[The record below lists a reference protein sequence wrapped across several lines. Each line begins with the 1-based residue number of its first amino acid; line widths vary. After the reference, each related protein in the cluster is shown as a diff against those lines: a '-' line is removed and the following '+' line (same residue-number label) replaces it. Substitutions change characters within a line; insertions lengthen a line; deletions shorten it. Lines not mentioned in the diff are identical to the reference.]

1 MRAQTESQTENT
13 ESRSPLLDS
22 AALAARVSRTD
33 MLLAGR
39 RASDLLTSLSKGFR
53 ERFGDCRFALWLP
66 DGADDEHETK
76 WLSATGDAQSWWP
89 RQPLAQ
95 RAIDERSTVQ
105 GDGSPLLLAA
115 PLFADGGVVAAL
127 VCEIGDAESSSNVAS
142 LAQNWLADAA
152 NLLIQR
158 LPAALELERLHLA
171 VHRLA
176 DAERLQ
182 RALYTIADLANSELD
197 MDDMMARI
205 HAVIAELMYAENF
218 YIALLDNANSDLYF
232 PYFRDVADPD
242 PPPPNERYPL
252 SDYEGSLTAYVLT
265 RGEALLGPSLDLA
278 TEHGTAGGY
287 GPQSVDWLGV
297 PMRHGGDVIGAVV
310 VQSYDDTHR
319 YDTRSLELLTFVSQ
333 HIATAIE
340 RKRAHDMLER
350 RVRERTTE
358 LKDANRALQLEVEER
373 QRSERLQAALFRIAE
388 LGSTSDSAES
398 FYQAV
403 HRVVGELLYAGNF
416 FIALLGEGGD
426 TIQFAYSVDEY
437 DVDRAPRQFG
447 AGLTEYVIRTGK
459 PLLADRETNRRLHE
473 AGELLSHGARAT
485 IWLGVPL
492 ICDEKTVGCLAV
504 QSYDADH
511 NYTSRDQE
519 LLTFVSYHIANAL
532 MRKQAAD
539 SLREANAELET
550 RVNERTQELFSA
562 NRDLREQI
570 GERERMERQ
579 LKHDALHDALTGLPN
594 RAHLMNRLEDAL
606 RHFLGPAKQAFA
618 VLFLDLDRFK
628 VINDSV
634 GHLIGDQL
642 LKQVG
647 NRIARSVE
655 GDGLVARLGGDEF
668 AVLLESISGQDEAES
683 VALRIIDVLE
693 QPVRV
698 GGKDLYSSTSIGIVL
713 GQSHYHTPEELLRDA
728 DVALYRAKASGR
740 RCHVV
745 FDETLRRE
753 ALSQLELEGNLRRAL
768 ARNEFDAV
776 YQPIQSLREA
786 QVSGY
791 EALMRWHQA
800 DGTVMAPGEFL
811 RIAEETGLL
820 EAIDLQIYDRVFE
833 QSGRLLD
840 GGDGFVSINVGA
852 RHFRNPGF
860 VSDMADRLQRFGL
873 RPEQLR
879 IEVTERTL
887 LEDPLQVRDMLNQF
901 DDLGVSLALDDFGT
915 GYSSLSYLH
924 QFPLHAIKLDRSFV
938 SALGDDE
945 RGSAEAVL
953 RAVCSLGHSLGME
966 VIAEG
971 IETDAQRRALIAL
984 GCEFGQGFLMARPQP
999 LGEVLAAR
1007 G

>member
-1 MRAQTESQTENT
+1 
-13 ESRSPLLDS
+13 
-22 AALAARVSRTD
+22 

-39 RASDLLTSLSKGFR
+39 RARDLLASLADSFR
-53 ERFGDCRFALWLP
+53 ERFGDCHFALWLP
-66 DGADDEHETK
+66 DGADDEPETC
-76 WLSATGDAQSWWP
+76 WLRAVADVRDWSVYLPVAE
-89 RQPLAQ
+89 
-95 RAIDERSTVQ
+95 RAIKSSVPMRA
-105 GDGSPLLLAA
+105 DGPPLVLAA
-115 PLFADGGVVAAL
+115 PLETDDGIKAAL
-127 VCEIGDAESSSNVAS
+127 LCEIAAPERVAGS
-142 LAQNWLADAA
+142 TDVAQGWLADAA
-152 NLLIQR
+152 SLLAQR
-158 LPAALELERLHLA
+158 LPPALELERLHLA

-182 RALYTIADLANSELD
+182 RALYSIADLANSDLD
-197 MDDMMARI
+197 MHDMMARI
-205 HAVIAELMYAENF
+205 HAVIADLMYAENF
-218 YIALLDNANSDLYF
+218 YISLLDNGNHELYF
-232 PYFRDVADPD
+232 PYFRDVADAE
-242 PPPPNERYPL
+242 PPPPQQRYPL
-252 SDYEGSLTAYVLT
+252 SDYQGSLTAYVLT
-265 RGEALLGPSLDLA
+265 RGRALLGPSFDLA
-278 TEHGTAGGY
+278 SEHGTPDGY

-297 PMRHGGDVIGAVV
+297 PMRHGDDVIGAVV
-310 VQSYDDTHR
+310 VQSYDSAHR
-319 YDTRSLELLTFVSQ
+319 YDARSLELLTFVSQ

-340 RKRAHDMLER
+340 RKRAHDLLEK
-350 RVRERTTE
+350 RVRERTAE
-358 LKDANRALQLEVEER
+358 LKDANQALQLEVVER

-388 LGSTSDSAES
+388 LGSTSETAEA

-416 FIALLGEGGD
+416 FIALLGDAGD
-426 TIQFAYSVDEY
+426 SIQFAYSVDEY
-437 DVDRAPRQFG
+437 DVDRAPRKFG
-447 AGLTEYVIRTGK
+447 SGLTEYVMRTGK
-459 PLLADRETNRRLHE
+459 PLLADRETNQRLHE

-485 IWLGVPL
+485 VWLGVPL
-492 ICDEKTVGCLAV
+492 ICDEKTVGVLAV

-511 NYTSRDQE
+511 SYTARDQE

-539 SLREANAELET
+539 SLRDANAELEN
-550 RVNERTQELFSA
+550 RVSERTRELFAA

-594 RAHLMNRLEDAL
+594 RTQLMTRLADAL
-606 RHFLGPAKQAFA
+606 RLHDGKGGQTFA

-642 LKQVG
+642 LKQVA
-647 NRIARSVE
+647 NRIACCVK

-668 AVLLESISGQDEAES
+668 AVLLESVSGEADAEA
-683 VALRIIDVLE
+683 VARRVIEVLE

-698 GGKDLYSSTSIGIVL
+698 SGKDLYSSTSIGIVL

-768 ARNEFDAV
+768 VRNEFDVV
-776 YQPIQSLREA
+776 YQPILSLRAERL
-786 QVSGY
+786 VGY

-800 DGTVMAPGEFL
+800 DGSVLAPGAFL
-811 RIAEETGLL
+811 RSAEETGLL
-820 EAIDLQIYDRVFE
+820 EAIDLQVYDRVFE
-833 QSGRLLD
+833 QTQSLL
-840 GGDGFVSINVGA
+840 GDSDVFVGINVGA
-852 RHFRNPGF
+852 RHFRYPGF
-860 VSDMADRLQRFGL
+860 VSDMEDRLQRFGL

-887 LEDPLQVRDMLNQF
+887 LEDPRQVRALLHQF
-901 DDLGVSLALDDFGT
+901 SELGVSLALDDFGT

-953 RAVCSLGHSLGME
+953 RAVCSLGQSLGME

-984 GCEFGQGFLMARPQP
+984 GCDLGQGYLMARPMP
-999 LGEVLAAR
+999 LSQLLSERA
-1007 G
+1007 

>member
-1 MRAQTESQTENT
+1 MRAQTEAQSEAT

-22 AALAARVSRTD
+22 ATLAARVSRTD

-39 RASDLLTSLSKGFR
+39 RASDLLVSLANGFR

-66 DGADDEHETK
+66 DGADDERETQ
-76 WLSATGDAQSWWP
+76 WLVGGADADGGWLAPQSLAEAAIATG
-89 RQPLAQ
+89 
-95 RAIDERSTVQ
+95 TVQ
-105 GDGSPLLLAA
+105 REGGEPLLLAA
-115 PLFADGGVVAAL
+115 PLFAEGGVSAAL
-127 VCEIGDAESSSNVAS
+127 VCEVHVSPAPGGGESA
-142 LAQNWLADAA
+142 LQGWFADAA
-152 NLLIQR
+152 NLLVQR

-182 RALYTIADLANSELD
+182 RALYSIADLANSELD

-218 YIALLDNANSDLYF
+218 YIALLDNANRDLYF
-232 PYFRDVADPD
+232 PYFRDVADSD
-242 PPPPNERYPL
+242 PPPPGERYPL
-252 SDYEGSLTAYVLT
+252 SDYDGSLTAFVLT
-265 RGEALLGPSLDLA
+265 RGEALLGPSLQLA
-278 TEHGTAGGY
+278 TEHGTPGGY

-297 PMRHGGDVIGAVV
+297 PMRHGGDVIGVIV
-310 VQSYDDTHR
+310 VQSYDVAHR
-319 YDTRSLELLTFVSQ
+319 YNTRSLELLTFVSQ

-340 RKRAHDMLER
+340 RKRSHDLLER
-350 RVRERTTE
+350 RVRERTAE
-358 LKDANRALQLEVEER
+358 LNDANRALQQEVEER

-388 LGSTSDSAES
+388 LGSTSESAEA
-398 FYQAV
+398 FYGSV
-403 HRVVGELLYAGNF
+403 HQVVGELLYAGNF

-437 DVDRAPRQFG
+437 DVDRAPRKFG

-459 PLLADRETNRRLHE
+459 PLLADRDTNRRLHE
-473 AGELLSHGARAT
+473 AGEILSHGARAT

-492 ICDEKTVGCLAV
+492 ICDDKTVGVLAV

-511 NYTSRDQE
+511 NYTARDQE

-539 SLREANAELET
+539 SLREAAELET

-570 GERERMERQ
+570 SERERMERQ

-594 RAHLMNRLEDAL
+594 RAHLMNRLDDAL
-606 RHFLGPAKQAFA
+606 RHFLGPARQAFA

-634 GHLIGDQL
+634 GHLVGDQL
-642 LKQVG
+642 LKQVA
-647 NRIARSVE
+647 NRIARCVE

-668 AVLLESISGQDEAES
+668 AVLLESIRGQEDAET
-683 VALRIIDVLE
+683 VAQRIIAELE
-693 QPVRV
+693 TPVRV

-713 GQSHYHTPEELLRDA
+713 GQTHYHTPEELLRDA

-753 ALSQLELEGNLRRAL
+753 ALLQLEMEGNLRRAL
-768 ARNEFDAV
+768 ACGEFDAF
-776 YQPIQSLREA
+776 YQPIQSLREG
-786 QVSGY
+786 QVTGY
-791 EALMRWHQA
+791 EALMRWRQA
-800 DGTVMAPGEFL
+800 DGGIMAPGEFL
-811 RIAEETGLL
+811 QSAEETGLL
-820 EAIDLQIYDRVFE
+820 EAIDLQVYERVF
-833 QSGRLLD
+833 QQGRELL
-840 GGDGFVSINVGA
+840 GGGNGFVSINVGA
-852 RHFRNPGF
+852 RHFRNPHL
-860 VSDMADRLQRFGL
+860 VADIEQRLSSAGL
-873 RPEQLR
+873 HPEQLR

-887 LEDPLQVRDMLNQF
+887 LEDPLQVRELLNKF
-901 DDLGVSLALDDFGT
+901 DEFGVTLALDDFGT

-924 QFPLHAIKLDRSFV
+924 QFPFHAIKLDRSFV

-953 RAVCSLGHSLGME
+953 QAVCSLGRSLGME

-984 GCEFGQGFLMARPQP
+984 GCEFGQGFLMARPLP
-999 LGEVLAAR
+999 LSELIAR
-1007 G
+1007 RR